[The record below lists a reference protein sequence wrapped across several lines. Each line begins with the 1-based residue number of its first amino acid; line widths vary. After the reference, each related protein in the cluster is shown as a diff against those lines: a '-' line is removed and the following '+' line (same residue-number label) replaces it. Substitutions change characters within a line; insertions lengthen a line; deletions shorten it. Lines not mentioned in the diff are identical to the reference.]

1 MGLLEDILKALD
13 RVEIWKELQAA
24 PHRIS
29 ELEKRVAELEGK
41 LGGKWPP
48 DVCKFCGTRA
58 LRLSSTRGPTVK
70 GKMREDWKCAE
81 CTQTETPLGLAYQA
95 AWLWTVTW
103 YVRLFL

>member
-58 LRLSSTRGPTVK
+58 LRLSSTLGPTVK

-81 CTQTETPLGLAYQA
+81 CTQTETPLGLADQA

>member
-58 LRLSSTRGPTVK
+58 LRLSSTLGPTVK

>member
-29 ELEKRVAELEGK
+29 ELEKRVAELEGR

-58 LRLSSTRGPTVK
+58 LRLSSTLGPTVK